1 MNVLMIQ
8 GANMQFLG
16 RREPE
21 IYGSTT
27 ARELDAMVQ
36 RKAKALGMSLDIRY
50 TNLEGVAITW
60 IYEAVDAGVQGLL
73 MNPAGFTHSGYALR
87 DCLRA
92 VPMPYVEV
100 HISNIDARGFHSVT
114 APSAKGV
121 VAGFGVNSYLLGLEA
136 LHTLL
141 TVVEPKARRAAPAKA
156 AARPTAKTAAKAKRP
171 ARRR

>member
-1 MNVLMIQ
+1 MNILMIQ
-8 GANMQFLG
+8 GANMQYLG

-36 RKAKALGMSLDIRY
+36 RKAKSLGMTVDIRY
-50 TNLEGVAITW
+50 TNIEGVAITW
-60 IYEAVDAGVQGLL
+60 IYEAVDQGVSGVL

-92 VPMPYVEV
+92 VPLPYVEV
-100 HISNIDARGFHSVT
+100 HMTNIDARGFHSVT

-136 LHTLL
+136 LHNLL
-141 TVVEPKARRAAPAKA
+141 TVVEPKARKVSPVKAAP
-156 AARPTAKTAAKAKRP
+156 RPTTRGKRP
-171 ARRR
+171 AKRR

>member
-1 MNVLMIQ
+1 MNILMIQ
-8 GANMQFLG
+8 GANMQYLG

-21 IYGSTT
+21 LYGSTT

-36 RKAKALGMSLDIRY
+36 RKAKSLGMTVDIRY
-50 TNLEGVAITW
+50 TNIEGVAITW
-60 IYEAVDAGVQGLL
+60 IYEAMDQGVSGVL

-100 HISNIDARGFHSVT
+100 HMTNIDARGFHSVT

-136 LHTLL
+136 LHNLL
-141 TVVEPKARRAAPAKA
+141 TVVEPKARKVSPAKA
-156 AARPTAKTAAKAKRP
+156 APRPATRGKRP
-171 ARRR
+171 AKRR